1 MTFALCMATS
11 EPWKRLPIHDSSVF
25 GAVVF
30 SEQPVSSIVDRTN
43 MATVKTAVFDERQT
57 EQISLSHLL
66 LDSEN
71 PRFGRIGVSNEQ
83 ADVLDH
89 IVNTFGV
96 DDVLSSLAINGYIS
110 AEPIVCRRESD
121 MDGVI
126 VVEGNRRLAACLILS
141 GDARASR
148 QAQRTKQYRQ
158 IWEEH
163 GSNPI
168 DPLPAIV
175 FDGADR
181 RQALLSYLG
190 VRHIASAQPWD
201 SYAKAAWVA
210 KVVEENQLPLAD
222 VALMIGDQHRTI
234 RRLLEGFYFVNQ
246 AIQSGQFRPQD
257 SVRRGRGSVTE
268 YPFSWIYTF
277 LGYSTAR
284 QFLGIPDSA
293 PSPAMVPEE
302 RLPRAGLVTRAMFGD
317 RSRGRSAAIEDSR
330 ELGDLAL
337 VFADPEKI
345 ALLESGKSV
354 EEIVRLT
361 KPIEQRLLEN
371 LTNVRNYQS
380 EIVQSLTEHAL
391 PAELAETLIGIANI
405 NRRASDDIAKRVVHA
420 ARGGEDE

>member
-1 MTFALCMATS
+1 MPTTDTPPL
-11 EPWKRLPIHDSSVF
+11 
-25 GAVVF
+25 
-30 SEQPVSSIVDRTN
+30 
-43 MATVKTAVFDERQT
+43 DERQT
-57 EQISLSHLL
+57 EQIALNKLF

-71 PRFGRIGVSNEQ
+71 PRFGRTGVSSEQ

-110 AEPIVCRRESD
+110 AEPIVCRRDSG
-121 MDGVI
+121 MDSAI

-148 QAQRTKQYRQ
+148 QAQRTRQYRQ
-158 IWEEH
+158 IWEAH
-163 GSNPI
+163 GSKPI

-175 FDGADR
+175 FEGADR

-246 AIQSGQFRPQD
+246 AIEAGEFRPED

-268 YPFSWIYTF
+268 YPFSWVYTF

-284 QFLGIPDSA
+284 QFLGIEESD
-293 PSPAMVPEE
+293 PSRTMVPQD

-317 RSRGRSAAIEDSR
+317 RSKGRSAAIEDSR
-330 ELGDLAL
+330 ALGDLAL
-337 VFADPEKI
+337 VFADPDKT

-354 EEIVRLT
+354 EEITRLT
-361 KPIEQRLLEN
+361 KPIEQRLREN
-371 LTNVRNYQS
+371 LTHVRNYQS
-380 EIVQSLTEHAL
+380 EIVQSLTEQDL
-391 PAELAETLIGIANI
+391 PSDLAETLTNIANM
-405 NRRASDDIAKRVVHA
+405 NRRASDDIAKRIANAV
-420 ARGGEDE
+420 RGGGDE